1 MSVIYGVPR
10 GVMQFAMRSSTNTLA
25 TPDNLKRW
33 KKTASDSCKMCAK
46 PNTYPRKATLFHIL
60 NHCEYFLGENERFTW
75 RHNSVLNYV
84 VQTLKENTP
93 DTIKV
98 YADLEGHN
106 INGQT
111 IPHNIVI
118 TSSRPDL
125 VVVDSS
131 TSSPTVYLFEL
142 TVSFEQADNIQAANR
157 RKYDRYSPLS
167 ADINDAGFN
176 CKNIPFEVG
185 SRGHLTQENRSKL
198 EVMHVLCKPR
208 TKFTKF
214 WQNISKISL
223 LCSYSI
229 YLSRHDAWSDC
240 PLLETIRK

>member
-1 MSVIYGVPR
+1 MLR
-10 GVMQFAMRSSTNTLA
+10 GLF
-25 TPDNLKRW
+25 
-33 KKTASDSCKMCAK
+33 
-46 PNTYPRKATLFHIL
+46 KATLFHIL

-106 INGQT
+106 NNGQT

-142 TVSFEQADNIQAANR
+142 TVSFEQTENIQAANR
-157 RKYDRYSPLS
+157 RKYDRYCQL
-167 ADINDAGFN
+167 
-176 CKNIPFEVG
+176 
-185 SRGHLTQENRSKL
+185 
-198 EVMHVLCKPR
+198 
-208 TKFTKF
+208 
-214 WQNISKISL
+214 ISTMRDLIVKH
-223 LCSYSI
+223 SI
-229 YLSRHDAWSDC
+229 
-240 PLLETIRK
+240 